1 VVNGLE
7 IPRLDAPRI
16 DVPRQICR
24 KACSVSARC
33 VGFGLASASNSFSCI
48 KHSRLRASPQLLIQL
63 LIQLLSQDSRPR
75 FSPKILIWADKIR
88 TKDCTG
94 QWPLF
99 SKLTSISPLPAIG

>member
-1 VVNGLE
+1 MQ
-7 IPRLDAPRI
+7 RLGPLRRIWTRLGKQLVFLHQTLPPESLAPI
-16 DVPRQICR
+16 TYPV
-24 KACSVSARC
+24 A
-33 VGFGLASASNSFSCI
+33 F
-48 KHSRLRASPQLLIQL
+48 
-63 LIQLLSQDSRPR
+63 PR